1 MKNFSLSLRLWIGLV
16 LAAALTFVVAPLAA
30 FAQADPGVP
39 VDLGATVFGT
49 FGLLA
54 LAVLPLTGWL
64 VTALKLKGATQLLSW
79 AVAVA
84 LAYAGYGLKLGLFAD
99 AGPLTTAIYGLAAG
113 LVANGLA
120 DTSLV
125 QGILQAIGA
134 RVPKSS

>member
-1 MKNFSLSLRLWIGLV
+1 MLLLTAALALV
-16 LAAALTFVVAPLAA
+16 LAPLATY
-30 FAQADPGVP
+30 AQTDPGVP

-54 LAVLPLTGWL
+54 VAVLPLTGWL
-64 VTALKLKGATQLLSW
+64 VTALKLNDRTQLLSW
-79 AVAVA
+79 LVAVA

-99 AGPLTTAIYGLAAG
+99 AGPITTALYGLAAG

-134 RVPKSS
+134 RVPKTS

>member
-1 MKNFSLSLRLWIGLV
+1 MKNLKHSLRLWIGV
-16 LAAALTFVVAPLAA
+16 FLAAALTILVAPLIAS
-30 FAQADPGVP
+30 AQTDPGTP

-64 VTALKLKGATQLLSW
+64 VTALKLKGTTQLLSW

-99 AGPLTTAIYGLAAG
+99 AGPLTAGIYGLAAG

-120 DTSLV
+120 DTALV

>member
-1 MKNFSLSLRLWIGLV
+1 MRLVVLLI
-16 LAAALTFVVAPLAA
+16 LAAALTFVLAPLTT
-30 FAQADPGVP
+30 FAQTDPGVP

-54 LAVLPLTGWL
+54 VAVLPLTGWL
-64 VTALKLKGATQLLSW
+64 VTALKLNGTTQLLSW
-79 AVAVA
+79 LVAVA

-99 AGPLTTAIYGLAAG
+99 AGPITTAIYGLAAG

-134 RVPKSS
+134 RVPKTS